1 MAIEFSDFAKM
12 KWYVQ
17 GAIVLL
23 VAGSLLG
30 LLWYRFLSPME
41 MEAAEK
47 ESRLGQLRTE
57 VGQAMQR
64 QQQLAEVQAES
75 EALQRQLNDLKA
87 ILPLQRET
95 AEIITE
101 IESLAEASSVQVSR
115 VAPRAPVDQDV
126 YSAWA
131 WDYQF
136 QSTYH
141 NMGRFLDS
149 VRNLPRIVTI
159 TGVNLNS
166 TGDGVTTSVGGTYTA
181 TTFVYNEEE
190 PLTTMETSN
199 R

>member
-1 MAIEFSDFAKM
+1 MTIEYSDFAKL
-12 KWYVQ
+12 KWHVQ
-17 GAIVLL
+17 GVIVVL

-30 LLWYRFLSPME
+30 LLWYQFLSPME
-41 MEAAEK
+41 IEIAEK
-47 ESRLGQLRTE
+47 ETHLTQIRAE
-57 VGQAMQR
+57 VARAVQR
-64 QQQLAEVQAES
+64 QQQLAEVRAES
-75 EALQRQLNDLKA
+75 EELQQQLNDLKA

-101 IESLAEASSVQVSR
+101 IESLAEASSVNVSR
-115 VAPRAPVDQDV
+115 IAPRAPVDQEV

-136 QSTYH
+136 QSTFH

-149 VRNLPRIVTI
+149 VRQLPRIVTI

-181 TTFVYNEEE
+181 TTFVYNEEA
-190 PLTTMETSN
+190 PLTTTETTN

>member
-1 MAIEFSDFAKM
+1 MTIEYSDFAKL
-12 KWYVQ
+12 KWHVQ
-17 GAIVLL
+17 GVIVVL

-30 LLWYRFLSPME
+30 LLWYQFLSPME
-41 MEAAEK
+41 IEIAEK
-47 ESRLGQLRTE
+47 ETRLTQIRAE
-57 VGQAMQR
+57 VARAVQR
-64 QQQLAEVQAES
+64 QQQLAEVRAES
-75 EALQRQLNDLKA
+75 EELQQQLNDLKA

-101 IESLAEASSVQVSR
+101 IESLAEASSVNVSR
-115 VAPRAPVDQDV
+115 IAPRAPVDQEV

-136 QSTYH
+136 QSTFH

-149 VRNLPRIVTI
+149 VRQLPRIVTI

-181 TTFVYNEEE
+181 TTFVYNEEA
-190 PLTTMETSN
+190 PLTTTETTN

>member
-1 MAIEFSDFAKM
+1 MAIEFSDFAKL
-12 KWYVQ
+12 KWHIQ
-17 GAIVLL
+17 GLIVVL
-23 VAGSLLG
+23 VAGCLLG

-41 MEAAEK
+41 TEIAEK
-47 ESRLGQLRTE
+47 DVLLTQLQSE
-57 VGQAMQR
+57 VARAVVR
-64 QQQLAEVQAES
+64 QQQLAEVRAES
-75 EALQRQLNDLKA
+75 EALQRQLNGLKA
-87 ILPLQRET
+87 ILPLERET

-101 IESLAEASSVQVSR
+101 IESLAEASSVTVSR

-136 QSTYH
+136 QTTYH

-159 TGVNLNS
+159 TGVNLNT
-166 TGDGVTTSVGGTYTA
+166 TGDGLTTSVGGTYTA

-190 PLTTMETSN
+190 PLPTTETSN

>member
-1 MAIEFSDFAKM
+1 
-12 KWYVQ
+12 V
-17 GAIVLL
+17 IVVL

-30 LLWYRFLSPME
+30 LLWYQFLSPME
-41 MEAAEK
+41 IEIAEK
-47 ESRLGQLRTE
+47 ETHLTQIRAE
-57 VGQAMQR
+57 VARAVQR
-64 QQQLAEVQAES
+64 QQQLAEVRAES
-75 EALQRQLNDLKA
+75 EELQQQLNDLKA

-101 IESLAEASSVQVSR
+101 IESLAEASSVNVSR
-115 VAPRAPVDQDV
+115 IAPRAPVDQEV

-136 QSTYH
+136 QSTFH

-149 VRNLPRIVTI
+149 VRQLPRIVTI

-181 TTFVYNEEE
+181 TTFVYNEEA
-190 PLTTMETSN
+190 PLTTTETTN